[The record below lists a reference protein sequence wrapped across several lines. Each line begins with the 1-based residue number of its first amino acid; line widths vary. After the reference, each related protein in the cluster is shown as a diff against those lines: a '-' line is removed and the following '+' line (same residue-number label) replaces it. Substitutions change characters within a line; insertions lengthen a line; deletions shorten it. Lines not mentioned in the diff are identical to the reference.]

1 MIHLAVIETR
11 PNPYHAPVYRELHEQ
26 LGISVTAIYASDAVL
41 DESSGSGSIW
51 TPDLLTGYRPYFLV
65 RGAPRGA
72 AVAVEAETYGLERAL
87 RHFRPD
93 AVLLT
98 GYHQRLYR
106 SAFRLAQRQGVPVLF
121 RAESTDHAPHRSLLK
136 SWVRDNA
143 LRYVYQRCAA
153 LLYVGQRSRAH
164 YLRLGVHPHRLIFSP
179 YAVDT
184 QRFHTDESARQ
195 RMRNVKRSELGIA
208 DDDFTILFSGS
219 LVARKDPVR
228 IVDAVRQLEISDG
241 ARMTIVFAGDGELVR
256 ELEIAA
262 SIDPPVSIR
271 FAPVQEQAALSA
283 LYHAADVL
291 VLPSIA
297 DETWGAVVNEALAH
311 GLPAIVSHIVGSMPD
326 LIEEG
331 RTGAVF
337 TAGSTD
343 SLVAALRRTLPITR
357 DPAVRTACRDAVRDY
372 SIRNAA
378 LGIAAACERS
388 VHHF

>member
-41 DESSGSGSIW
+41 EDPFWAGN
-51 TPDLLTGYRPYFLV
+51 LLEGYRPYFLV
-65 RGAPRGA
+65 RGAQRGA
-72 AVAVEAETYGLERAL
+72 AVAIEAETHGLERAL

-106 SAFRLAQRQGVPVLF
+106 NGFRVAQRMGVPVLF
-121 RAESTDHAPHRSLLK
+121 RAESTDHAPHRGLVK

-195 RMRNVKRSELGIA
+195 RMRNIKRSELGIA
-208 DDDFTILFSGS
+208 EDEFTILFAGS
-219 LVARKDPVR
+219 LAARKDPVR
-228 IVDAVRQLEISDG
+228 IIDAVRQLDLSDG
-241 ARMTIVFAGDGELVR
+241 TRMTVVFAGDGELVR
-256 ELEIAA
+256 ELEVAA

-271 FAPVQEQAALSA
+271 FAPVREQAALSA

-291 VLPSIA
+291 VLPSIL
-297 DETWGAVVNEALAH
+297 DETWGVVVNEALAH
-311 GLPAIVSHIVGSMPD
+311 GLPAIVSDIVGSMPD

-337 TAGSTD
+337 QAGSTEG
-343 SLVAALRRTLPITR
+343 LIAALRRTVPITR
-357 DPAVRTACRDAVRDY
+357 DPAVRTACRDVVHEY
-372 SIRNAA
+372 SVRNAA
-378 LGIAAACERS
+378 LGIASACERS